1 MGATPVRRL
10 FTPGTG
16 AAPPALTGREKEQ
29 AVLSACLAD
38 LLGGASPPHDVVL
51 VGPRGNGKT
60 VLLNW
65 FKRACRNRRPPV
77 DVVPLTPA
85 DIPSREDLIEALS
98 PSAGMSKLLP
108 RKVGVVGMGSA
119 EWSPSG
125 GGPMNLSR
133 VLAARCRKRPL
144 VVLLDEAHTLDVDV
158 GGTLLNA
165 GQRVRDEAPFLL
177 VCAGTPGLPAHF
189 NAMNASFWGR
199 LGDGLLGIGRL
210 SADAAAEALAKPLAT
225 QGVEADAE
233 TLAAAVEHS
242 QRYPYFVQLWGHALW
257 RRHVTTGAA
266 RLTAAHAAAAG
277 REVSVRVADYY
288 QTRYRELEA
297 DGLLAAAVAVA
308 RAFRGGADAEATD
321 RDVDRALAETGAGD
335 ARARLILRE
344 GLNRLGYIWC
354 PPGQT
359 PPMTWRA
366 GIPSLTT
373 YVVEQAGPEAG
384 SGRD

>member
-16 AAPPALTGREKEQ
+16 AAPPALTGREPEQ
-29 AVLSACLAD
+29 AVLSACLSD
-38 LLGGASPPHDVVL
+38 LIGGSAPPYDVVL

-65 FKRACRNRRPPV
+65 FKRACRHRRPTV
-77 DVVPLTPA
+77 DVVSLTPG
-85 DIPSREDLIEALS
+85 DIPSRDDLIDALA
-98 PSAGMSKLLP
+98 PRAGVSKLLP
-108 RKVGVVGMGSA
+108 RKVGVAAVGAA
-119 EWSPSG
+119 EWPAPG
-125 GGPMNLSR
+125 GGPRNLSR

-165 GQRVRDEAPFLL
+165 SQRVRDEAPFLL

-210 SADAAAEALAKPLAT
+210 SADAAAEALVKPLAT
-225 QGVEADAE
+225 QGVDADADA
-233 TLAAAVEHS
+233 LADAVEHS

-266 RLTAAHAAAAG
+266 RLTAAHAAAARG
-277 REVSVRVADYY
+277 EVSVRAAEYY

-297 DGLLAAAVAVA
+297 EGLLAAAVAVA
-308 RAFRGGADAEATD
+308 RAFRGGADDEATD
-321 RDVDRALAETGAGD
+321 RAVDRALAESGAGD
-335 ARARLILRE
+335 AQARLALRE

-354 PPGQT
+354 PPGQL

-373 YVVEQAGPEAG
+373 YVVDQAGPEPPEE
-384 SGRD
+384 

>member
-1 MGATPVRRL
+1 MGATPIQRL

-16 AAPPALTGREKEQ
+16 AIPPALTGREPEQ

-38 LLGGASPPHDVVL
+38 LIGGSSPPHDVVL

-65 FKRACRNRRPPV
+65 FKRACRNRRAPV
-77 DVVPLTPA
+77 DVVLLTPR
-85 DIPSREDLIEALS
+85 DIPSQEDLIDALS
-98 PSAGMSKLLP
+98 PRAGVSKLLP
-108 RKVGVVGMGSA
+108 RKVGVAAMGSA
-119 EWSPSG
+119 EWPAPG
-125 GGPMNLSR
+125 RGPRNLSR

-165 GQRVRDEAPFLL
+165 SQRIRDEAPFLL
-177 VCAGTPGLPAHF
+177 VFAGTPGLPAHF

-225 QGVEADAE
+225 QGVDADADA
-233 TLAAAVEHS
+233 LAAAVEHS

-257 RRHVTTGAA
+257 RQHLTAGVA
-266 RLTAAHAAAAG
+266 RLTAEHAAAARG
-277 REVSVRVADYY
+277 EVSVRAAEYY

-297 DGLLAAAVAVA
+297 EGLLAAAVAIA
-308 RAFRGGADAEATD
+308 PAFQGGADAEATD
-321 RDVDRALAETGAGD
+321 RGVDLALAESGAED
-335 ARARLILRE
+335 ARARLTLRE

-354 PPGQT
+354 PPGQL
-359 PPMTWRA
+359 PPITWRT

-373 YVVEQAGPEAG
+373 YVVDQAGAREK
-384 SGRD
+384 

>member
-1 MGATPVRRL
+1 MGAPPIQRL

-16 AAPPALTGREKEQ
+16 ATPPALTGREREQ

-38 LLGGASPPHDVVL
+38 LLGGGSPPHDVVL

-65 FKRACRNRRPPV
+65 FRRACRNRRAPV
-77 DVVPLTPA
+77 DVVPLTPR
-85 DIPSREDLIEALS
+85 DVPSREALIDALS
-98 PSAGMSKLLP
+98 PRAGMAKLLP
-108 RKVGVVGMGSA
+108 RKVGVAAVGSA
-119 EWSPSG
+119 EWPAPG
-125 GGPMNLSR
+125 GGPRNLSR

-158 GGTLLNA
+158 GGTLLDA
-165 GQRVRDEAPFLL
+165 SQRIRDEAPFLL
-177 VCAGTPGLPAHF
+177 VCAGTPGLLAHF

-210 SADAAAEALAKPLAT
+210 SADAAAEALAKPLAA
-225 QGVEADAE
+225 QGVEAGADA
-233 TLAAAVEHS
+233 LASAVEHS

-257 RRHVTTGAA
+257 RQHVTTGAA
-266 RLTAAHAAAAG
+266 RLAAAHAAAARG
-277 REVSVRVADYY
+277 EVSVRVAEYY

-297 DGLLAAAVAVA
+297 EGLLAAAVAVA
-308 RAFRGGADAEATD
+308 PAFQGGADAEATD
-321 RDVDRALAETGAGD
+321 RGVDRALADGGVGD
-335 ARARLILRE
+335 ARARLTMRE

-354 PPGQT
+354 PPGQLS
-359 PPMTWRA
+359 PVRWRA

-373 YVVEQAGPEAG
+373 YVVDQAGA
-384 SGRD
+384 RAK